1 MHRASTPPES
11 ASLRERLAF
20 MNSSSA
26 SQADTV
32 RKKRHAH
39 ERGAPDASASS
50 AERRDKLR
58 SALEAWDPA
67 LRGSP
72 TRPRSAHSA
81 RSDRGA
87 HDAREVSP
95 GCARASVSPGR
106 ARSPAP
112 ADHRPDAPSGRSPN
126 ASPRRAGDQQHVG
139 RAHGTG
145 EFAGEDGREWGR
157 PSETVGRAR
166 GGASSNGP
174 ASARQADLEEP
185 EERDS
190 LALAGTGRHSAAA
203 SHPFDR
209 VLNRL
214 HSARANMREHTDT
227 NEVAAP
233 ARV

>member
-87 HDAREVSP
+87 HDAGEEASP
-95 GCARASVSPGR
+95 HGR
-106 ARSPAP
+106 LDAADLCSTLDEMVPAP
-112 ADHRPDAPSGRSPN
+112 IPRTACAPPPFHIVGSHVHARRP
-126 ASPRRAGDQQHVG
+126 PR
-139 RAHGTG
+139 
-145 EFAGEDGREWGR
+145 
-157 PSETVGRAR
+157 
-166 GGASSNGP
+166 
-174 ASARQADLEEP
+174 
-185 EERDS
+185 
-190 LALAGTGRHSAAA
+190 AA
-203 SHPFDR
+203 
-209 VLNRL
+209 
-214 HSARANMREHTDT
+214 
-227 NEVAAP
+227 
-233 ARV
+233 